1 MDLVTSFFHLLS
13 DYCVCFDDGMITWD
27 GHHHAATG
35 LHVDNEK
42 VPELTEFATQ
52 GGFDDLNDYLNCFV
66 DGFLNNLVEADEDL
80 IVPRSAIH
88 EALYPMLRE
97 GDLTGLVLADFCG
110 CNKALVIDNPAPD
123 AYCVMYDTRIA
134 RGIPQFFNLV
144 TRMLWDMRQGL
155 RSQQGASFKVTFV
168 AAKNVDL
175 STLVVGNVT
184 DVPGV
189 QEKPATMMVYSAP
202 AIQLDTSASDGCG
215 VASAPAGGERPV
227 NAGGDKKVAA
237 NEGDRVWGNA
247 FSVALPDGWIVDS
260 DPSQKDTFVLSP
272 ASSNRRMEGAQV
284 LYSWRPET
292 PEEMRSMDQLEVR
305 RAVVRTTHFPPINN
319 MVPRGLEYHEV
330 QGDGCIVAVVQVGVG
345 LPGMDTGIGLEFY
358 VCPLYRDNDCMRV
371 TFYSWDRDRVDEARA
386 FVDGLASTVR
396 LNKVEPLS
404 WDITFKKCFETKVEP
419 EEFRELAVQG
429 VSFLITIRQSVYTSA
444 AYETSLVV
452 GNTKLDQ
459 ENAGLKALAQ
469 LHVDSERYLDR
480 ILDAVDAQER
490 LYGKESSVYQDIRS
504 AAANV
509 IDVALLRASNCDLE
523 DGRNAEAILAPSEH
537 MREIRA
543 RIGLDPAPAP
553 VAPEK
558 KAAPESKASEKKD
571 AAPAKEKK
579 VAEPAKDEKAAAP
592 EKKNDVVIEKKKAED
607 EKPQPFQPKSWAEDE
622 TRDRVYALSDRCLAD
637 QDELDQ
643 AEAEKAKLQRK
654 LDSITKALAEAT
666 SKYDHFRDL
675 ERKREQLT
683 EQRNNLDNEVS
694 SCEKELQSFG
704 LFDISNKRQAKKKL
718 SELAGR
724 IEKLDS
730 RLKAIGVDLFE
741 GSSELSKVEVDKLQQ
756 QENDAQLAL
765 KEAEANFEQKE
776 ATWKEDKAELEAFC
790 ASVPDNPKMDRFCW
804 DADWRIK
811 QARDRRERA
820 EYQQKKRRFAK
831 EFAQTV
837 EVGEE
842 FGVRDMVDAVDGLD
856 SITMAA
862 TIIEEYYKKTHSV
875 KRVAPLYNLP
885 AYVFTDKK
893 FMDLLDD

>member
-13 DYCVCFDDGMITWD
+13 DYYAFFDDGMIAWD

-42 VPELTEFATQ
+42 VPELTELATQ

-123 AYCVMYDTRIA
+123 AYYVMYDTRIA

-155 RSQQGASFKVTFV
+155 CSQQDVSFKVTFV

-175 STLVVGNVT
+175 SMLVVDGVA
-184 DVPGV
+184 DVPGM
-189 QEKPATMMVYSAP
+189 QKNPGTMMVRSAP
-202 AIQLDTSASDGCG
+202 KIWLDARNKSG
-215 VASAPAGGERPV
+215 
-227 NAGGDKKVAA
+227 
-237 NEGDRVWGNA
+237 
-247 FSVALPDGWIVDS
+247 SVLV
-260 DPSQKDTFVLSP
+260 
-272 ASSNRRMEGAQV
+272 
-284 LYSWRPET
+284 
-292 PEEMRSMDQLEVR
+292 
-305 RAVVRTTHFPPINN
+305 
-319 MVPRGLEYHEV
+319 
-330 QGDGCIVAVVQVGVG
+330 
-345 LPGMDTGIGLEFY
+345 
-358 VCPLYRDNDCMRV
+358 
-371 TFYSWDRDRVDEARA
+371 
-386 FVDGLASTVR
+386 
-396 LNKVEPLS
+396 
-404 WDITFKKCFETKVEP
+404 
-419 EEFRELAVQG
+419 
-429 VSFLITIRQSVYTSA
+429 SA
-444 AYETSLVV
+444 AL
-452 GNTKLDQ
+452 
-459 ENAGLKALAQ
+459 ENE
-469 LHVDSERYLDR
+469 S
-480 ILDAVDAQER
+480 DAP
-490 LYGKESSVYQDIRS
+490 GKKSR
-504 AAANV
+504 
-509 IDVALLRASNCDLE
+509 
-523 DGRNAEAILAPSEH
+523 G
-537 MREIRA
+537 
-543 RIGLDPAPAP
+543 
-553 VAPEK
+553 
-558 KAAPESKASEKKD
+558 
-571 AAPAKEKK
+571 
-579 VAEPAKDEKAAAP
+579 
-592 EKKNDVVIEKKKAED
+592 ED

-622 TRDRVYALSDRCLAD
+622 TRDRVYALDDRCLAD

-694 SCEKELQSFG
+694 SREKELQSFG

-724 IEKLDS
+724 IEKADS
-730 RLKAIGVDLFE
+730 SLKSIGIDLFE
-741 GSSELSKVEVDKLQQ
+741 GSSELAKVEVDKLQQ
-756 QENDAQLAL
+756 QEGDAQLAL

-776 ATWKEDKAELEAFC
+776 ATWKEGRAELEAFC

-811 QARDRRERA
+811 QARDRKERA
-820 EYQQKKRRFAK
+820 ECQRKKRRFAK
-831 EFAQTV
+831 QFAQTV

-842 FGVRDMVDAVDGLD
+842 FGLRDMVDAVDGID
-856 SITMAA
+856 SIAMASH
-862 TIIEEYYKKTHSV
+862 IVEEYYKKTHSV

-885 AYVFTDKK
+885 AYVFTDKR
-893 FMDLLDD
+893 FMNLLDD

>member
-13 DYCVCFDDGMITWD
+13 DYYACFDDGMITWD

-88 EALYPMLRE
+88 EALYPMLQE
-97 GDLTGLVLADFCG
+97 GDLTGLVLANFCD
-110 CNKALVIDNPAPD
+110 CNKALVIDNPEPD

-155 RSQQGASFKVTFV
+155 RSQQDVSFKVTFV

-175 STLVVGNVT
+175 SMLVVDDVT
-184 DVPGV
+184 DVVGAQENPG
-189 QEKPATMMVYSAP
+189 TTMVYSAP
-202 AIQLDTSASDGCG
+202 AIQLDTSASDGYG
-215 VASAPAGGERPV
+215 AASAPAGGERPV
-227 NAGGDKKVAA
+227 NAGGDRKVAA
-237 NEGDRVWGNA
+237 SDGDRVWGNA

-272 ASSNRRMEGAQV
+272 ASSNRHMEGAQV

-305 RAVVRTTHFPPINN
+305 RAVVRTTHFPPMNN

-358 VCPLYRDNDCMRV
+358 VYPLYRDNDCMRV

-386 FVDGLASTVR
+386 FVDALASTVR

-404 WDITFKKCFETKVEP
+404 WDIAFKKCFETKVDP

-429 VSFLITIRQSVYTSA
+429 VSLLISIRQGVYTSA

-469 LHVDSERYLDR
+469 LHADSERYLDR

-504 AAANV
+504 VAANV
-509 IDVALLRASNCDLE
+509 IDVALLRPSNCDLE
-523 DGRNAEAILAPSEH
+523 DGRNAEALLAPSEH

-543 RIGLDPAPAP
+543 RIGLDPVPAP
-553 VAPEK
+553 VVPEKKAPEK
-558 KAAPESKASEKKD
+558 KAAAPVEEKK
-571 AAPAKEKK
+571 APEPAKE
-579 VAEPAKDEKAAAP
+579 EKAAVP
-592 EKKNDVVIEKKKAED
+592 EKKNDVVIEKKKADD
-607 EKPQPFQPKSWAEDE
+607 EKPQAFQPKSWAEDE
-622 TRDRVYALSDRCLAD
+622 TRDRVYALADRCLTD

-683 EQRNNLDNEVS
+683 ELRNNLDNEVAS
-694 SCEKELQSFG
+694 REKELQSFG
-704 LFDISNKRQAKKKL
+704 LLDISNKRQVKKKL
-718 SELAGR
+718 SELAER

-730 RLKAIGVDLFE
+730 RLKSIGTDLLE
-741 GSSELSKVEVDKLQQ
+741 GSSEPAKVEVDKLQQ

-776 ATWKEDKAELEAFC
+776 ATWKEGKAELEAFC

-804 DADWRIK
+804 DADWRIE

-820 EYQQKKRRFAK
+820 EYQQKKGVLQNSLHKQSKLAKNLVCEIWLTRSTEWTRSQWLRLLLKNTTRRLI
-831 EFAQTV
+831 Q
-837 EVGEE
+837 
-842 FGVRDMVDAVDGLD
+842 
-856 SITMAA
+856 
-862 TIIEEYYKKTHSV
+862 
-875 KRVAPLYNLP
+875 
-885 AYVFTDKK
+885 
-893 FMDLLDD
+893 

>member
-13 DYCVCFDDGMITWD
+13 DYYACFDDGMITWD

-88 EALYPMLRE
+88 EALYPMLQE
-97 GDLTGLVLADFCG
+97 GDLTGLVLANFCG
-110 CNKALVIDNPAPD
+110 CNKALVIDNPEPD

-155 RSQQGASFKVTFV
+155 RSQQDVSFKVTFV

-175 STLVVGNVT
+175 SMLVVDDVT
-184 DVPGV
+184 DVVGAQENPG
-189 QEKPATMMVYSAP
+189 TTMVYSAP
-202 AIQLDTSASDGCG
+202 AIQLDASASDGYG
-215 VASAPAGGERPV
+215 AASAPAGGERPV
-227 NAGGDKKVAA
+227 NAGGDRKVAA
-237 NEGDRVWGNA
+237 SDGDRVWGNA

-272 ASSNRRMEGAQV
+272 ASSNRHMEGAQV

-305 RAVVRTTHFPPINN
+305 RAVVRTTHFPPMNN

-358 VCPLYRDNDCMRV
+358 VYPLYRDNDCMRV

-386 FVDGLASTVR
+386 FVDALASTVR

-404 WDITFKKCFETKVEP
+404 WDIAFKKCFETKVDP

-429 VSFLITIRQSVYTSA
+429 VSLLISIRQGVYTSA

-469 LHVDSERYLDR
+469 LHADSERYLDR

-504 AAANV
+504 VAANV
-509 IDVALLRASNCDLE
+509 IDVALLRPSNCDLE
-523 DGRNAEAILAPSEH
+523 DGRNAEALLAPSEH

-543 RIGLDPAPAP
+543 RIGLDPVPAP
-553 VAPEK
+553 VVPEKKAPEK
-558 KAAPESKASEKKD
+558 KAAAPVEEKK
-571 AAPAKEKK
+571 APEPAKE
-579 VAEPAKDEKAAAP
+579 EKAAVP
-592 EKKNDVVIEKKKAED
+592 EKKNDVVIEKKKADD
-607 EKPQPFQPKSWAEDE
+607 EKPQAFQPKSWAEDE
-622 TRDRVYALSDRCLAD
+622 TRDRVYALADRCLTD

-683 EQRNNLDNEVS
+683 ELRNNLDNEVAS
-694 SCEKELQSFG
+694 REKELQSFG
-704 LFDISNKRQAKKKL
+704 LLDISNKRQVKKKL
-718 SELAGR
+718 SELAER

-730 RLKAIGVDLFE
+730 RLKSIGTDLLE
-741 GSSELSKVEVDKLQQ
+741 GSSEPAKVEVDKLQQ

-776 ATWKEDKAELEAFC
+776 ATWKEGKAELEAFC

-804 DADWRIK
+804 DADWRIE

-820 EYQQKKRRFAK
+820 EYQQKKGVLQNSLHKQSKLAKNLVCEIWLTRSTEWTRSQWLRLLLKNTTRRLI
-831 EFAQTV
+831 Q
-837 EVGEE
+837 
-842 FGVRDMVDAVDGLD
+842 
-856 SITMAA
+856 
-862 TIIEEYYKKTHSV
+862 
-875 KRVAPLYNLP
+875 
-885 AYVFTDKK
+885 
-893 FMDLLDD
+893 

>member
-13 DYCVCFDDGMITWD
+13 DYYACFDDGMITWD

-88 EALYPMLRE
+88 EALYPMLQE
-97 GDLTGLVLADFCG
+97 GDLTGLVLANFCD
-110 CNKALVIDNPAPD
+110 CNKALVIDNPEPD

-155 RSQQGASFKVTFV
+155 RSQQDVSFKVTFV

-175 STLVVGNVT
+175 SMLVVDDVT
-184 DVPGV
+184 DVVGAQENPG
-189 QEKPATMMVYSAP
+189 TTMVYSAP
-202 AIQLDTSASDGCG
+202 AIQLDTSASDGYG
-215 VASAPAGGERPV
+215 AASAPAGGERPV
-227 NAGGDKKVAA
+227 NAGGDRKVAA
-237 NEGDRVWGNA
+237 SDGDRVWGNA

-272 ASSNRRMEGAQV
+272 ASSNRHMEGAQV

-305 RAVVRTTHFPPINN
+305 RAVVRTTHFPPMNN

-358 VCPLYRDNDCMRV
+358 VYPLYRDNDCMRV

-386 FVDGLASTVR
+386 FVDALASTVR

-404 WDITFKKCFETKVEP
+404 WDIAFKKCFETKVDP

-429 VSFLITIRQSVYTSA
+429 VSLLISIRQGVYTSA

-469 LHVDSERYLDR
+469 LHADSERYLDR

-504 AAANV
+504 VAANV
-509 IDVALLRASNCDLE
+509 IDAALLRPSNCDLE
-523 DGRNAEAILAPSEH
+523 DGRNAEALLAPSEH

-543 RIGLDPAPAP
+543 RIGLDPVPAP
-553 VAPEK
+553 VVPEKKAPEK
-558 KAAPESKASEKKD
+558 KAAAPVEEKK
-571 AAPAKEKK
+571 APEPAKE
-579 VAEPAKDEKAAAP
+579 EKAAVP
-592 EKKNDVVIEKKKAED
+592 EKKNDVVIEKKKADD
-607 EKPQPFQPKSWAEDE
+607 EKPQAFQPKSWAEDE
-622 TRDRVYALSDRCLAD
+622 TRDRVYALADRCLTD

-683 EQRNNLDNEVS
+683 ELRNNLDNEVAS
-694 SCEKELQSFG
+694 REKELQSFG
-704 LFDISNKRQAKKKL
+704 LLDISNKRQVKKKL
-718 SELAGR
+718 SELAER

-730 RLKAIGVDLFE
+730 RLKSIGTDLLE
-741 GSSELSKVEVDKLQQ
+741 GSSEPAKVEVDKLQQ

-776 ATWKEDKAELEAFC
+776 ATWKEGKAELEAFC

-804 DADWRIK
+804 DADWRIE

-820 EYQQKKRRFAK
+820 EYQQKKGVLQNSLHKQSKLAKNLVCEIWLTRSTEWTRSQWLRLLLKNTTRRLI
-831 EFAQTV
+831 Q
-837 EVGEE
+837 
-842 FGVRDMVDAVDGLD
+842 
-856 SITMAA
+856 
-862 TIIEEYYKKTHSV
+862 
-875 KRVAPLYNLP
+875 
-885 AYVFTDKK
+885 
-893 FMDLLDD
+893 

>member
-1 MDLVTSFFHLLS
+1 
-13 DYCVCFDDGMITWD
+13 
-27 GHHHAATG
+27 
-35 LHVDNEK
+35 
-42 VPELTEFATQ
+42 
-52 GGFDDLNDYLNCFV
+52 
-66 DGFLNNLVEADEDL
+66 
-80 IVPRSAIH
+80 
-88 EALYPMLRE
+88 MLRE

-168 AAKNVDL
+168 AARNVDL
-175 STLVVGNVT
+175 SMLVVDDVT

-202 AIQLDTSASDGCG
+202 AIQLDTRNGSELVSA
-215 VASAPAGGERPV
+215 
-227 NAGGDKKVAA
+227 
-237 NEGDRVWGNA
+237 
-247 FSVALPDGWIVDS
+247 SVALENDGDA
-260 DPSQKDTFVLSP
+260 PGNKG
-272 ASSNRRMEGAQV
+272 EGA
-284 LYSWRPET
+284 
-292 PEEMRSMDQLEVR
+292 
-305 RAVVRTTHFPPINN
+305 
-319 MVPRGLEYHEV
+319 G
-330 QGDGCIVAVVQVGVG
+330 
-345 LPGMDTGIGLEFY
+345 
-358 VCPLYRDNDCMRV
+358 
-371 TFYSWDRDRVDEARA
+371 
-386 FVDGLASTVR
+386 
-396 LNKVEPLS
+396 
-404 WDITFKKCFETKVEP
+404 
-419 EEFRELAVQG
+419 
-429 VSFLITIRQSVYTSA
+429 
-444 AYETSLVV
+444 
-452 GNTKLDQ
+452 
-459 ENAGLKALAQ
+459 
-469 LHVDSERYLDR
+469 
-480 ILDAVDAQER
+480 
-490 LYGKESSVYQDIRS
+490 
-504 AAANV
+504 
-509 IDVALLRASNCDLE
+509 
-523 DGRNAEAILAPSEH
+523 
-537 MREIRA
+537 
-543 RIGLDPAPAP
+543 
-553 VAPEK
+553 
-558 KAAPESKASEKKD
+558 
-571 AAPAKEKK
+571 
-579 VAEPAKDEKAAAP
+579 
-592 EKKNDVVIEKKKAED
+592 

-704 LFDISNKRQAKKKL
+704 LFDISNKRQVKKKL

-724 IEKLDS
+724 IEKVDS

-885 AYVFTDKK
+885 AYVFTDKR

>member
-175 STLVVGNVT
+175 STLVVDDVT

-189 QEKPATMMVYSAP
+189 QEKPGTKMVYSAP

-215 VASAPAGGERPV
+215 AASAPAGGERPG
-227 NAGGDKKVAA
+227 NAGGDRKVAA
-237 NEGDRVWGNA
+237 SEGDRVWGNA

-292 PEEMRSMDQLEVR
+292 PEEMRIMDQLEVR
-305 RAVVRTTHFPPINN
+305 RAVIRTTHFPPINN

-358 VCPLYRDNDCMRV
+358 VYPLYRDNDGMRV
-371 TFYSWDRDRVDEARA
+371 TFYSWDRDRVDEART

-404 WDITFKKCFETKVEP
+404 WDIAFKKCFETKVEP
-419 EEFRELAVQG
+419 EEFRELAFQG
-429 VSFLITIRQSVYTSA
+429 VSLLISIRQGVYTSA
-444 AYETSLVV
+444 VYETSLLD
-452 GNTKLDQ
+452 GNTALDR

-469 LHVDSERYLDR
+469 LNADSERYLDR

-490 LYGKESSVYQDIRS
+490 FYGKESSVYQDIRS

-579 VAEPAKDEKAAAP
+579 VAEPAKDEKAATP

-622 TRDRVYALSDRCLAD
+622 TRDRVYALADRCNEMRGDYFDA
-637 QDELDQ
+637 
-643 AEAEKAKLQRK
+643 KANKARRQRE
-654 LDSITKALAEAT
+654 LDSIVDDLNEAI
-666 SKYDHFRDL
+666 SKFDYFRDL
-675 ERKREQLT
+675 ERKREQLA
-683 EQRNNLDNEVS
+683 ELRNNLNNEAS

-718 SELAGR
+718 SDLTEH
-724 IEKLDS
+724 IEKVDS
-730 RLKAIGVDLFE
+730 SLKAIEVKLSK
-741 GSSELSKVEVDKLQQ
+741 GSSKLVKAKVDELRQQ
-756 QENDAQLAL
+756 KSDAQLAF
-765 KEAEANFEQKE
+765 KEAEANFEQIEAEKKE
-776 ATWKEDKAELEAFC
+776 RRAKLEAFC
-790 ASVPDNPKMDRFCW
+790 ASVPKSDRFDECYW
-804 DADWRIK
+804 DADWQMRQAYDRKRKAKTDPENKRLAK
-811 QARDRRERA
+811 Q
-820 EYQQKKRRFAK
+820 
-831 EFAQTV
+831 FAQTV
-837 EVGEE
+837 DVGEV
-842 FGVRDMVDAVDGLD
+842 FTLYDMMDAVDGID
-856 SITMAA
+856 TFSKAGVVCYM
-862 TIIEEYYKKTHSV
+862 YDRTHSV
-875 KRVAPLYNLP
+875 KKVAPINNRT
-885 AYVFTDKK
+885 AYVLTDKR
-893 FMDLLDD
+893 FMDIWDD

>member
-13 DYCVCFDDGMITWD
+13 DYCVCFDDGMITGD

-42 VPELTEFATQ
+42 VPELTEFATK

-202 AIQLDTSASDGCG
+202 AIQLDTRNGSELVSA
-215 VASAPAGGERPV
+215 
-227 NAGGDKKVAA
+227 
-237 NEGDRVWGNA
+237 
-247 FSVALPDGWIVDS
+247 SVALENDGDAPGNKS
-260 DPSQKDTFVLSP
+260 
-272 ASSNRRMEGAQV
+272 EGA
-284 LYSWRPET
+284 
-292 PEEMRSMDQLEVR
+292 
-305 RAVVRTTHFPPINN
+305 
-319 MVPRGLEYHEV
+319 G
-330 QGDGCIVAVVQVGVG
+330 
-345 LPGMDTGIGLEFY
+345 
-358 VCPLYRDNDCMRV
+358 
-371 TFYSWDRDRVDEARA
+371 
-386 FVDGLASTVR
+386 
-396 LNKVEPLS
+396 
-404 WDITFKKCFETKVEP
+404 
-419 EEFRELAVQG
+419 
-429 VSFLITIRQSVYTSA
+429 
-444 AYETSLVV
+444 
-452 GNTKLDQ
+452 
-459 ENAGLKALAQ
+459 
-469 LHVDSERYLDR
+469 
-480 ILDAVDAQER
+480 
-490 LYGKESSVYQDIRS
+490 
-504 AAANV
+504 
-509 IDVALLRASNCDLE
+509 
-523 DGRNAEAILAPSEH
+523 
-537 MREIRA
+537 
-543 RIGLDPAPAP
+543 
-553 VAPEK
+553 
-558 KAAPESKASEKKD
+558 
-571 AAPAKEKK
+571 
-579 VAEPAKDEKAAAP
+579 
-592 EKKNDVVIEKKKAED
+592 

-622 TRDRVYALSDRCLAD
+622 TRDRVYALADRCLAD
-637 QDELDQ
+637 RDELDQ

-675 ERKREQLT
+675 ERKRELLT

-718 SELAGR
+718 SELAER

>member
-88 EALYPMLRE
+88 EALHPMLRE

-168 AAKNVDL
+168 AARNVDL
-175 STLVVGNVT
+175 SMLVVDDVT

-215 VASAPAGGERPV
+215 AASAPAGGERPG
-227 NAGGDKKVAA
+227 NAGGDRKVAA
-237 NEGDRVWGNA
+237 SEGDRVWGNA

-292 PEEMRSMDQLEVR
+292 PEEMRIMDQLEVR
-305 RAVVRTTHFPPINN
+305 RAVIRTTHFPPINN

-358 VCPLYRDNDCMRV
+358 VYPLYRDNDCMRV
-371 TFYSWDRDRVDEARA
+371 TFYSWDRDRVDEART

-404 WDITFKKCFETKVEP
+404 WDIAFKKCFETKVEP
-419 EEFRELAVQG
+419 EEFRELAFQG
-429 VSFLITIRQSVYTSA
+429 VSLLITIRQKVYTSA

-452 GNTKLDQ
+452 GNTKFDQ

-469 LHVDSERYLDR
+469 LNADSERYLDR

-490 LYGKESSVYQDIRS
+490 LYGKESSAYQDIRS

-704 LFDISNKRQAKKKL
+704 LFDISNKRQVKKKL

-724 IEKLDS
+724 IEKVDS

-765 KEAEANFEQKE
+765 KEAEANLEQKE

-885 AYVFTDKK
+885 AYVFTDKR

>member
-13 DYCVCFDDGMITWD
+13 DYYVCFDDGMITWD

-42 VPELTEFATQ
+42 VPELTEFAAQ

-88 EALYPMLRE
+88 EALYPMLQE
-97 GDLTGLVLADFCG
+97 GDLTGLVLANFCG
-110 CNKALVIDNPAPD
+110 CNKALVIDNPEPD

-155 RSQQGASFKVTFV
+155 RSQQDVSFKVTFV

-175 STLVVGNVT
+175 SMLVVDDVT
-184 DVPGV
+184 DVVGAQENPG
-189 QEKPATMMVYSAP
+189 TTMVYSAP
-202 AIQLDTSASDGCG
+202 AIQLDTSASDGYG
-215 VASAPAGGERPV
+215 AASAPAGGERPV
-227 NAGGDKKVAA
+227 NAGGDRKVAA
-237 NEGDRVWGNA
+237 SDGDRVWGNA

-272 ASSNRRMEGAQV
+272 ASSNRHMEGAQV

-305 RAVVRTTHFPPINN
+305 RAVVRTTHFPPMNN

-358 VCPLYRDNDCMRV
+358 VYPLYRDNDCMRV

-386 FVDGLASTVR
+386 FVDALASTVR

-404 WDITFKKCFETKVEP
+404 WDIAFKKCFETKVDP

-429 VSFLITIRQSVYTSA
+429 VSLLISIRQGVYTSA

-469 LHVDSERYLDR
+469 LHADSERYLDR

-504 AAANV
+504 VAANV
-509 IDVALLRASNCDLE
+509 IDVALLRPSNCDLE
-523 DGRNAEAILAPSEH
+523 DGRNAEALLAPSEH

-543 RIGLDPAPAP
+543 RIGLDPVPAP
-553 VAPEK
+553 VVPEKKAPEK
-558 KAAPESKASEKKD
+558 KAAAPVEEKK
-571 AAPAKEKK
+571 APEPAKE
-579 VAEPAKDEKAAAP
+579 EKAAVP
-592 EKKNDVVIEKKKAED
+592 EKKNDVVIEKKKADD
-607 EKPQPFQPKSWAEDE
+607 EKPQAFQPKSWAEDE
-622 TRDRVYALSDRCLAD
+622 TRDRVYALADRCLTD

-643 AEAEKAKLQRK
+643 AEAEKAKLERK

-683 EQRNNLDNEVS
+683 ELRNNLDNEVTS
-694 SCEKELQSFG
+694 REKELQSFG
-704 LFDISNKRQAKKKL
+704 LLDISNKRQVKKKL
-718 SELAGR
+718 SELAER

-730 RLKAIGVDLFE
+730 RLKSIGTDLLE
-741 GSSELSKVEVDKLQQ
+741 GSSEPAKVEVDKLQQ

-776 ATWKEDKAELEAFC
+776 ATWKEGKAELEAFC

-804 DADWRIK
+804 DADWRIE

-831 EFAQTV
+831 QFAQTV

-842 FGVRDMVDAVDGLD
+842 FGLRDMVDAVDGMD
-856 SITMAA
+856 SITMAT

-885 AYVFTDKK
+885 AYVFTDKR

>member
-13 DYCVCFDDGMITWD
+13 DYYACFDDGMITWD

-88 EALYPMLRE
+88 EALYPMLQE
-97 GDLTGLVLADFCG
+97 GDLTGLVLANFCD
-110 CNKALVIDNPAPD
+110 CNKALVIDNPEPD

-155 RSQQGASFKVTFV
+155 RSQQDVSFKVTFV

-175 STLVVGNVT
+175 SMLVVDDVT
-184 DVPGV
+184 DVVGAQENPG
-189 QEKPATMMVYSAP
+189 TTMVYSAP
-202 AIQLDTSASDGCG
+202 AIQLDTSASDGYG
-215 VASAPAGGERPV
+215 AASAPAGGERPV
-227 NAGGDKKVAA
+227 NAGGDRKVAA
-237 NEGDRVWGNA
+237 SDGDRVWGNA

-272 ASSNRRMEGAQV
+272 ASSNRHMEGAQV

-305 RAVVRTTHFPPINN
+305 RAVVRTTHFPPMNN

-358 VCPLYRDNDCMRV
+358 VYPLYRDNDCMRV

-386 FVDGLASTVR
+386 FVDALASTVR

-404 WDITFKKCFETKVEP
+404 WDIAFKKCFETKVDP

-429 VSFLITIRQSVYTSA
+429 VSLLISIRQGVYTSA

-469 LHVDSERYLDR
+469 LHADSERYLDR

-504 AAANV
+504 VAANV
-509 IDVALLRASNCDLE
+509 IDVALLRPSNCDLE
-523 DGRNAEAILAPSEH
+523 DGRNAEALLAPSEH

-543 RIGLDPAPAP
+543 RIGLDPVPAP
-553 VAPEK
+553 VVPEKKAPEK
-558 KAAPESKASEKKD
+558 KAAAPVEEKK
-571 AAPAKEKK
+571 APEPAKE
-579 VAEPAKDEKAAAP
+579 EKAAVP
-592 EKKNDVVIEKKKAED
+592 EKKNDVVIEKKKADD
-607 EKPQPFQPKSWAEDE
+607 EKPQAFQPKSWAEDE
-622 TRDRVYALSDRCLAD
+622 TRDRVYALADRCLTD

-683 EQRNNLDNEVS
+683 ELRNNLDNEVAS
-694 SCEKELQSFG
+694 REKELQSFG
-704 LFDISNKRQAKKKL
+704 LLDISNKRQVKKKL
-718 SELAGR
+718 SELAER

-730 RLKAIGVDLFE
+730 RLKSIGTDLLE
-741 GSSELSKVEVDKLQQ
+741 GSSEPVKVEVDKLQQ

-776 ATWKEDKAELEAFC
+776 ATWKEGKAELEAFC

-804 DADWRIK
+804 DADWRIE

-820 EYQQKKRRFAK
+820 EYQQKKGVLQNSLHKQSKLAKNLVCEIWLTRSTEWTRSQWLRLLLKNTTRRLI
-831 EFAQTV
+831 Q
-837 EVGEE
+837 
-842 FGVRDMVDAVDGLD
+842 
-856 SITMAA
+856 
-862 TIIEEYYKKTHSV
+862 
-875 KRVAPLYNLP
+875 
-885 AYVFTDKK
+885 
-893 FMDLLDD
+893 

>member
-202 AIQLDTSASDGCG
+202 AIQLDTRNGSELVSA
-215 VASAPAGGERPV
+215 
-227 NAGGDKKVAA
+227 
-237 NEGDRVWGNA
+237 
-247 FSVALPDGWIVDS
+247 SVALENDGDAPGNKS
-260 DPSQKDTFVLSP
+260 
-272 ASSNRRMEGAQV
+272 EGA
-284 LYSWRPET
+284 
-292 PEEMRSMDQLEVR
+292 
-305 RAVVRTTHFPPINN
+305 
-319 MVPRGLEYHEV
+319 G
-330 QGDGCIVAVVQVGVG
+330 
-345 LPGMDTGIGLEFY
+345 
-358 VCPLYRDNDCMRV
+358 
-371 TFYSWDRDRVDEARA
+371 
-386 FVDGLASTVR
+386 
-396 LNKVEPLS
+396 
-404 WDITFKKCFETKVEP
+404 
-419 EEFRELAVQG
+419 
-429 VSFLITIRQSVYTSA
+429 
-444 AYETSLVV
+444 
-452 GNTKLDQ
+452 
-459 ENAGLKALAQ
+459 
-469 LHVDSERYLDR
+469 
-480 ILDAVDAQER
+480 
-490 LYGKESSVYQDIRS
+490 
-504 AAANV
+504 
-509 IDVALLRASNCDLE
+509 
-523 DGRNAEAILAPSEH
+523 
-537 MREIRA
+537 
-543 RIGLDPAPAP
+543 
-553 VAPEK
+553 
-558 KAAPESKASEKKD
+558 
-571 AAPAKEKK
+571 
-579 VAEPAKDEKAAAP
+579 
-592 EKKNDVVIEKKKAED
+592 

-622 TRDRVYALSDRCLAD
+622 TRDRVYALADRCLAD
-637 QDELDQ
+637 RDELDQ

-675 ERKREQLT
+675 ERKRELLT

-718 SELAGR
+718 SELAER

>member
-1 MDLVTSFFHLLS
+1 
-13 DYCVCFDDGMITWD
+13 MITWD
-27 GHHHAATG
+27 GHHHAAIG

-202 AIQLDTSASDGCG
+202 AIQLDTRNGSELVSA
-215 VASAPAGGERPV
+215 
-227 NAGGDKKVAA
+227 
-237 NEGDRVWGNA
+237 
-247 FSVALPDGWIVDS
+247 SVALENDGDAPGNKS
-260 DPSQKDTFVLSP
+260 
-272 ASSNRRMEGAQV
+272 EGA
-284 LYSWRPET
+284 
-292 PEEMRSMDQLEVR
+292 
-305 RAVVRTTHFPPINN
+305 
-319 MVPRGLEYHEV
+319 G
-330 QGDGCIVAVVQVGVG
+330 
-345 LPGMDTGIGLEFY
+345 
-358 VCPLYRDNDCMRV
+358 
-371 TFYSWDRDRVDEARA
+371 
-386 FVDGLASTVR
+386 
-396 LNKVEPLS
+396 
-404 WDITFKKCFETKVEP
+404 
-419 EEFRELAVQG
+419 
-429 VSFLITIRQSVYTSA
+429 
-444 AYETSLVV
+444 
-452 GNTKLDQ
+452 
-459 ENAGLKALAQ
+459 
-469 LHVDSERYLDR
+469 
-480 ILDAVDAQER
+480 
-490 LYGKESSVYQDIRS
+490 
-504 AAANV
+504 
-509 IDVALLRASNCDLE
+509 
-523 DGRNAEAILAPSEH
+523 
-537 MREIRA
+537 
-543 RIGLDPAPAP
+543 
-553 VAPEK
+553 
-558 KAAPESKASEKKD
+558 
-571 AAPAKEKK
+571 
-579 VAEPAKDEKAAAP
+579 
-592 EKKNDVVIEKKKAED
+592 

-622 TRDRVYALSDRCLAD
+622 TRDRVYALADRCLAD
-637 QDELDQ
+637 RDELDQ

-675 ERKREQLT
+675 ERKRELLT

-718 SELAGR
+718 SELAER

-790 ASVPDNPKMDRFCW
+790 ANVPDNPKMDRFCW

-820 EYQQKKRRFAK
+820 KYQQKKRRFAK

>member
-13 DYCVCFDDGMITWD
+13 DYYACFDDGMITWD

-88 EALYPMLRE
+88 EALYPMLQE
-97 GDLTGLVLADFCG
+97 GDLTGLVLANFCG
-110 CNKALVIDNPAPD
+110 CNKALVIDNPEPD

-155 RSQQGASFKVTFV
+155 RSQQDVSFKVTFV

-175 STLVVGNVT
+175 SMLVVD
-184 DVPGV
+184 DVADVVGAQENPG
-189 QEKPATMMVYSAP
+189 TTMVYSAP
-202 AIQLDTSASDGCG
+202 AIQLDTSASDGYG
-215 VASAPAGGERPV
+215 AASAPAGGERPV
-227 NAGGDKKVAA
+227 NAGGDRKVAA
-237 NEGDRVWGNA
+237 SDGDRVWGNA

-272 ASSNRRMEGAQV
+272 ASSNRHMEGAQV

-305 RAVVRTTHFPPINN
+305 RAVVRTTHFPPMNN

-358 VCPLYRDNDCMRV
+358 VYPLYRDNDCMRV

-386 FVDGLASTVR
+386 FVDALASTVR

-404 WDITFKKCFETKVEP
+404 WDIAFKKCFETKVDP

-429 VSFLITIRQSVYTSA
+429 VSLLISIRQGVYTSA

-469 LHVDSERYLDR
+469 LHADSERYLDR

-504 AAANV
+504 VAANV
-509 IDVALLRASNCDLE
+509 IDVALLRPSNCDLE
-523 DGRNAEAILAPSEH
+523 DGRNAEALLAPSEH

-543 RIGLDPAPAP
+543 RIGLDPVPAP
-553 VAPEK
+553 VVPEKKAPEK
-558 KAAPESKASEKKD
+558 KAAAPVEEKK
-571 AAPAKEKK
+571 APEPAKE
-579 VAEPAKDEKAAAP
+579 EKAAVP
-592 EKKNDVVIEKKKAED
+592 EKKNDVVIEKKKADD
-607 EKPQPFQPKSWAEDE
+607 EKPQAFQPKSWAEDE
-622 TRDRVYALSDRCLAD
+622 TRDRVYALADRCLTD

-683 EQRNNLDNEVS
+683 ELRNNLDNEVAS
-694 SCEKELQSFG
+694 REKELQSFG
-704 LFDISNKRQAKKKL
+704 LLDISNKRQVKKKL
-718 SELAGR
+718 SELAER

-730 RLKAIGVDLFE
+730 RLKSIGTDLLE
-741 GSSELSKVEVDKLQQ
+741 GSSEPAKVEVDKLQQ

-776 ATWKEDKAELEAFC
+776 ATWKEGKAELEAFC

-804 DADWRIK
+804 DADWRIE

-820 EYQQKKRRFAK
+820 EYQQKKGVLQNSLHKQSKLAKNLVCEIWLTRSTEWTRSQWLRLLLKNTTRRLI
-831 EFAQTV
+831 Q
-837 EVGEE
+837 
-842 FGVRDMVDAVDGLD
+842 
-856 SITMAA
+856 
-862 TIIEEYYKKTHSV
+862 
-875 KRVAPLYNLP
+875 
-885 AYVFTDKK
+885 
-893 FMDLLDD
+893 